1 MNKKQRCAECNEIL
15 GEYTASNLVYG
26 DNRKWCDDLCMSRT
40 NNRECREAQKKLDAK
55 NSKKKG
61 WL

>member
-1 MNKKQRCAECNEIL
+1 MKKQRCAECGEIL

-55 NSKKKG
+55 KSKRKG
-61 WL
+61 WI